1 MGLDPSESFRQLRP
15 ICIKLSKE
23 PSSQNI
29 KDLECKLQNVDAT
42 HLSQL
47 VEYVLFPLKLALQ
60 STNATNELQETAV
73 GCMETLFT
81 RACVSQLGTF
91 EEIFSYL
98 CMLLNSKDNGLGQVA
113 DIPEELKLAIV
124 NCLSCLIQ
132 HTSLVVKGAFFSPR
146 YLPVLGHSVSI
157 LLALAEKEK
166 AKNLKLSALG
176 CLVNLSFCSE
186 TKSGEHLKQDEDR
199 EALENAIK
207 DSLSLTFASFIPG
220 ISIAL
225 CRVITGDT
233 KQGHAVVM
241 QAVELWGDIL
251 SLVMNDKYM
260 PVKPAEN
267 EDVISQLFSF
277 TTEVNSV
284 GELANEKANIS
295 NSNPEKQD
303 KIQSLKVN
311 RTADWFRDTASKLKI
326 VMERMKI
333 ISVHPNWKVR
343 LSLIKFCDKLFINCL
358 GSLQTCVSTM
368 VDLLVGLIEDD
379 YSQVASVSKTTLQK
393 LSKRI
398 GNGKKNVS

>member
-23 PSSQNI
+23 PSPQNI
-29 KDLECKLQNVDAT
+29 KDLECKLRNVDAT
-42 HLSQL
+42 HLTQL

-73 GCMETLFT
+73 GCMKTLFT

-91 EEIFSYL
+91 EEIFSFL

-124 NCLSCLIQ
+124 NCLSSLIQ

-146 YLPVLGHSVSI
+146 YFPVLGHSVSI
-157 LLALAEKEK
+157 LLAIAEKEK
-166 AKNLKLSALG
+166 AKNLKLSALC
-176 CLVNLSFCSE
+176 CLVNLAFCSE
-186 TKSGEHLKQDEDR
+186 TKNGEHLEQDEDR

-207 DSLSLTFASFIPG
+207 NSLSLTFASFIPG
-220 ISIAL
+220 ISISL

-251 SLVMNDKYM
+251 SLVMNDKYL

-267 EDVISQLFSF
+267 EDVISQLFSL

-284 GELANEKANIS
+284 GELGNEKANIS
-295 NSNPEKQD
+295 DSIPEKQD

-311 RTADWFRDTASKLKI
+311 RTDDWFRDTASKLKI

-343 LSLIKFCDKLFINCL
+343 LSLVKFCDKVFTNCL

-379 YSQVASVSKTTLQK
+379 YSQVASVSKTTLHK
-393 LSKRI
+393 LSQRI

>member
-1 MGLDPSESFRQLRP
+1 M
-15 ICIKLSKE
+15 
-23 PSSQNI
+23 
-29 KDLECKLQNVDAT
+29 
-42 HLSQL
+42 
-47 VEYVLFPLKLALQ
+47 EYVLFPLKLALQ

-98 CMLLNSKDNGLGQVA
+98 CMLLNSKDCGLGQVA

-146 YLPVLGHSVSI
+146 YLPVLGHAVSI

-176 CLVNLSFCSE
+176 CLVNLAFCSE

-199 EALENAIK
+199 EALENTIK

-251 SLVMNDKYM
+251 SLVVNDKYM

-295 NSNPEKQD
+295 DSNPEKQD

-343 LSLIKFCDKLFINCL
+343 LSLIKFCDKLFTNCL

-379 YSQVASVSKTTLQK
+379 YLQVASVSKTTLQK

>member
-29 KDLECKLQNVDAT
+29 KDLECKLRTVDAT

-47 VEYVLFPLKLALQ
+47 VDYVLFPLKLALQ

-124 NCLSCLIQ
+124 NCLSCLVQ

-176 CLVNLSFCSE
+176 CLVNLAFCSE
-186 TKSGEHLKQDEDR
+186 TKNCEQDEDR
-199 EALENAIK
+199 VALENAIK

-220 ISIAL
+220 ISISL
-225 CRVITGDT
+225 CQVITGDT
-233 KQGHAVVM
+233 KQGHAVIM

-295 NSNPEKQD
+295 NSNPEKRD

-326 VMERMKI
+326 VMDRMKI

-343 LSLIKFCDKLFINCL
+343 LSLIKFCDKLFTNCL

-379 YSQVASVSKTTLQK
+379 YSQVASVSKTTLHK

>member
-29 KDLECKLQNVDAT
+29 KDLECKLRNVDAT

-98 CMLLNSKDNGLGQVA
+98 FMLLNSKDNGLGQVA

-146 YLPVLGHSVSI
+146 YLPVFGHSVSI

-176 CLVNLSFCSE
+176 CLVNLAFCSE
-186 TKSGEHLKQDEDR
+186 TKSGEHLERDEDR

-233 KQGHAVVM
+233 KQGHAVII
-241 QAVELWGDIL
+241 QAVELWSDIL

-277 TTEVNSV
+277 TTELNSV

-295 NSNPEKQD
+295 DSNPEKQD

-311 RTADWFRDTASKLKI
+311 RTADWFIDTASKLKI

-343 LSLIKFCDKLFINCL
+343 LSLIKFCDKLFTNLCF
-358 GSLQTCVSTM
+358 
-368 VDLLVGLIEDD
+368 
-379 YSQVASVSKTTLQK
+379 Y
-393 LSKRI
+393 
-398 GNGKKNVS
+398 NGGFTSGFD